1 VREMRN
7 TCQSQ
12 LLVAVAPSCCGPF
25 EFTKKLQNVGLA
37 RCVWEQHLNTSGRLP
52 GMGDHALWSEPMGCR
67 DERVDLIL
75 FLWVFVFVVV
85 VVWLSFVFAIGRCF
99 PDPEW

>member
-1 VREMRN
+1 
-7 TCQSQ
+7 
-12 LLVAVAPSCCGPF
+12 
-25 EFTKKLQNVGLA
+25 
-37 RCVWEQHLNTSGRLP
+37 
-52 GMGDHALWSEPMGCR
+52 MGDHALWSQPMGCR

-75 FLWVFVFVVV
+75 LLWVFVVV

>member
-1 VREMRN
+1 
-7 TCQSQ
+7 
-12 LLVAVAPSCCGPF
+12 
-25 EFTKKLQNVGLA
+25 
-37 RCVWEQHLNTSGRLP
+37 
-52 GMGDHALWSEPMGCR
+52 MGDHALRSEPMGCR
-67 DERVDLIL
+67 DERVDLVL